1 MKSLTSRAFLPI
13 NTDLFNNP
21 KYQELSCDAMVLYS
35 LYSQRKEVSAFHS
48 QTGDDTFTDSEGIF
62 IYFSNDEASKILRM
76 SVRKISTLRSQLID
90 CGLISVVRHGLKN
103 FKIYVNTPETTPAET
118 DLVLPWA
125 NFDFEKPIKSVPANS
140 ASTKSQ
146 KLPINQS
153 NNNQTKLLL
162 SRESN
167 ESVPQNQSNT
177 PVTPKKSEKDGL
189 NDLSL
194 DSIITRLKD
203 TFSLPVV
210 SRLKVLANNSYTKLK
225 WFSDTIFKA
234 KSQVMNRLLNNP
246 NWLYRQEF
254 QEATR
259 FESNLFLADGVEKSL
274 LKLAEIMYK
283 SDNEIRSEERLSYV
297 YLRNGLA
304 NSTKKYLL
312 DNFEFSDDERYQ
324 ITQALAF

>member
-48 QTGDDTFTDSEGIF
+48 QTGNDTFTDSEGIF
-62 IYFSNDEASKILRM
+62 IYFSNDEAAKILRM

-125 NFDFEKPIKSVPANS
+125 NFDFEKPVKSVPANS

-167 ESVPQNQSNT
+167 ESVSQNQSNT
-177 PVTPKKSEKDGL
+177 LVTPKKSEKDVL
-189 NDLSL
+189 NELSL

-203 TFSLPVV
+203 TFSF
-210 SRLKVLANNSYTKLK
+210 KNSVTK
-225 WFSDTIFKA
+225 
-234 KSQVMNRLLNNP
+234 P
-246 NWLYRQEF
+246 F
-254 QEATR
+254 Q
-259 FESNLFLADGVEKSL
+259 FC
-274 LKLAEIMYK
+274 I
-283 SDNEIRSEERLSYV
+283 
-297 YLRNGLA
+297 
-304 NSTKKYLL
+304 
-312 DNFEFSDDERYQ
+312 
-324 ITQALAF
+324 